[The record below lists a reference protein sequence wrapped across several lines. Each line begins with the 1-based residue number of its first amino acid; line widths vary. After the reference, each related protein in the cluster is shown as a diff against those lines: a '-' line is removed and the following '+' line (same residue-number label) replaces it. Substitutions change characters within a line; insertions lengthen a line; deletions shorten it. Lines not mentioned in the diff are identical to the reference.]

1 VAHEF
6 LRCSTCDI
14 NNGVAL
20 IFSDQ
25 TSDLIEEDW
34 IVMWIISIIFFEY
47 QIQVWIFIADTK
59 HI

>member
-1 VAHEF
+1 
-6 LRCSTCDI
+6 
-14 NNGVAL
+14 VAL